1 MKQTVSLAEICK
13 GESYMIRYD
22 RKKEC
27 CNVPYSVN
35 ISVTEKCPLKCPFC
49 FHEYDNDNELSVNQV
64 YRYIDELASMGTAQ
78 IQFSGGEPLIYP
90 HILEVISYAHSKGI
104 RVVISTSGVTI
115 TEQYAKELKDRGLDC
130 CYISLNGSTAEIHEI
145 TRDGYEFTINALKI
159 FKEIGLVTAINWVA
173 GHDNINDLEKLI
185 GFAKNLGVRHISVI
199 PMKRSGR
206 NNAFQEMTK
215 EDLGKLIECFN
226 RNKGYIIAESCFDSL
241 IAKKQNFKSVSDGCR
256 AGKFY
261 MSINAK
267 GSFLC
272 CPHLLNS
279 AAVAPSIEEYWNN
292 DEYILKFRQYR
303 ECPCL
308 TILV

>member
-1 MKQTVSLAEICK
+1 
-13 GESYMIRYD
+13 MIRYD

-130 CYISLNGSTAEIHEI
+130 CYVSLNGFTAEIHEI

-173 GHDNINDLEKLI
+173 GHYNINDL
-185 GFAKNLGVRHISVI
+185 
-199 PMKRSGR
+199 
-206 NNAFQEMTK
+206 
-215 EDLGKLIECFN
+215 
-226 RNKGYIIAESCFDSL
+226 
-241 IAKKQNFKSVSDGCR
+241 
-256 AGKFY
+256 
-261 MSINAK
+261 
-267 GSFLC
+267 
-272 CPHLLNS
+272 
-279 AAVAPSIEEYWNN
+279 
-292 DEYILKFRQYR
+292 
-303 ECPCL
+303 
-308 TILV
+308 